1 MKYIANLSATYGHH
15 MLLLL
20 LLNLFPS
27 QSHVNPPPLSPKKPN
42 HICIQMDTQIKTYT
56 YFTEFILIVGV
67 AIGLTPYYGIFDIY
81 GLFKTVFTCLWVVV
95 DVFEVVVDGC

>member
-1 MKYIANLSATYGHH
+1 MAILLKGAFMKYIANLSATYGHH

-27 QSHVNPPPLSPKKPN
+27 QSHVNPPPPTTLPKSQTISVYRWT
-42 HICIQMDTQIKTYT
+42 HRQTHT

-67 AIGLTPYYGIFDIY
+67 AIAFAP
-81 GLFKTVFTCLWVVV
+81 
-95 DVFEVVVDGC
+95 